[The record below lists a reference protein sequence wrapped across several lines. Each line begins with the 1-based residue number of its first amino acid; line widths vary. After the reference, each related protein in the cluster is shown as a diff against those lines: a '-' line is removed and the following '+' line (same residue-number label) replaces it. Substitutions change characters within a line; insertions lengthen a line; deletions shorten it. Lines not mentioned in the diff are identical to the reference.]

1 MVQSASRPETNLLL
15 AALPPPEQRRLARRF
30 ETVALRANE
39 DLYEAGRPIKH
50 LHFPTK
56 GCLISLVKVLDDGK
70 SLDAGPVGYEGVV
83 GMEAILGVETQFGAT
98 VRIGGGALRL
108 SANALKAELRGNGML
123 SDVLLCYF
131 QFLLVNVST
140 VAGCNRFHS
149 LEKHFCSWLLTLQDR
164 VGSDELEITH
174 EVFAKMLGVRRV
186 GITQAARKLQQAG
199 LIRYS
204 WGKLTILD
212 RRRLETHACV
222 CYRQHT
228 RAYQRL
234 LDPAWPYNS

>member
-1 MVQSASRPETNLLL
+1 MTQAASSPETNLLL
-15 AALPPPEQRRLARRF
+15 ASLSPREQRRLARHF
-30 ETVALRANE
+30 DTVALQANE
-39 DLYEAGRPIKH
+39 DLFEVGQPIKH

-70 SLDAGPVGYEGVV
+70 SFDAGPVGYDGLV
-83 GMEAILGVETQFGAT
+83 GTEAFLGVETQFRAT
-98 VRIGGGALRL
+98 VRIAGNALRL
-108 SANALKAELRGNGML
+108 RANALKAEFRGNSKL

-149 LEKHFCSWLLTLQDR
+149 LEGHFCAWLLTLQDR
-164 VGSDELEITH
+164 IARDDLEITH
-174 EVFAKMLGVRRV
+174 EVFARMLGVRRV
-186 GITQAARKLQQAG
+186 GITQAARKLQEAG

-212 RRRLETHACV
+212 RRQLEACACV

-234 LDPAWPYNS
+234 LDPAWPYQ